1 MIARGVAARAPETRG
16 GPVIPADGGTGWAG
30 SVIAAMCAAVLFS
43 EAMASTDNTD
53 QPLEDGGAD
62 SGRATTVLE
71 TPPASLHL
79 EEAPAALEVL
89 RAVPAPETAVVQF
102 TDLGL
107 APEILRALDEQGYKV
122 PTPIQ
127 SQAIPHV
134 LRGID
139 LLGGAQTGTGKTAA
153 FALPMLQRLRVHAN
167 NSVSPARHQVRA
179 LILAPTRELA
189 AQVEEN
195 VRAYAKYTMLRVTC
209 VFGGVSIDPQI
220 AQLRAGVE
228 IVVATPGRLLDHL
241 QQKTLSLSQVE
252 YLVLDEADRMLDM
265 GFMPDIKRILAL
277 LPERRQSLLFS
288 ATFPEEVRRLSE
300 QLLKSPIRI
309 EVARPNATAETITH
323 IIHRCDEGNKRRL
336 LSHLVRSRELTQ
348 ALVFTRT
355 KQTARRLTVSL
366 QQEGLSA
373 AEIHSDKT
381 QAERMQALADFKANR
396 ITLLIATDIAARG
409 LDIDHLP
416 HVINYELPQS
426 AEDYV
431 HRIGRTGRAGML
443 GEAISLVSPGEDE
456 MLASIEKLIKR
467 TLPVTE
473 VEGWTPSARPGPG
486 IGGHERERPSRDRTS
501 NDRTGDSERSA
512 RSGAARGRPAD
523 PGAER
528 PERAEPMRERARS
541 SDRPPSGIA
550 RRRVADDPLFTTAYV
565 PPPLQDK
572 PVHGSPAESAAVV
585 RRRRSPVPALLSA
598 PPESA

>member
-1 MIARGVAARAPETRG
+1 
-16 GPVIPADGGTGWAG
+16 
-30 SVIAAMCAAVLFS
+30 
-43 EAMASTDNTD
+43 MASTEYPE
-53 QPLEDGGAD
+53 QALEDSGHTGD
-62 SGRATTVLE
+62 SGIAATAAPDTATAEVPVPAAAATPVAAAAPAE
-71 TPPASLHL
+71 PPA
-79 EEAPAALEVL
+79 E
-89 RAVPAPETAVVQF
+89 VVQF
-102 TDLGL
+102 RDLGL
-107 APEILRALDEQGYKV
+107 APEIVRALDELGYKA

-127 SQAIPHV
+127 TQAIPHV
-134 LRGID
+134 LRGVD

-189 AQVEEN
+189 AQVEES
-195 VRAYAKYTMLRVTC
+195 VRAYAKYTMLRATC

-228 IVVATPGRLLDHL
+228 IVVATPGRLLDHI

-288 ATFPEEVRRLSE
+288 ATFPEEVKRLSE
-300 QLLKSPIRI
+300 QLLKTPIRI

-348 ALVFTRT
+348 VLVFTRT
-355 KQTARRLTVSL
+355 KQTARRLTLSL

-381 QAERMQALADFKANR
+381 QAERMQALSDFKANR
-396 ITLLIATDIAARG
+396 IILLVATDIAARG

-443 GEAISLVSPGEDE
+443 GEAISLVSPSEDE
-456 MLASIEKLIKR
+456 MLANIEKLIKR
-467 TLPVTE
+467 SLPVRE

-486 IGGHERERPSRDRTS
+486 IGGSFDRERPARESDRGGRGGASRGRPAEHGAERPSRGESIR
-501 NDRTGDSERSA
+501 E
-512 RSGAARGRPAD
+512 RGRP
-523 PGAER
+523 
-528 PERAEPMRERARS
+528 
-541 SDRPPSGIA
+541 SDRPAPGIA
-550 RRRVADDPLFTTAYV
+550 RRRLPDDPLFTSAYV
-565 PPPLQDK
+565 PPPLPDK
-572 PVHGSPAESAAVV
+572 TLVTGAAEPAAIV